1 MSLARTVRL
10 RFSCAMTG
18 PHTSLTRRGLLG
30 GLLAAGS
37 TLAHPALGL
46 TTSPYP
52 AARPAGLWRRNLAEL
67 GTLVRQARLGGET
80 SLTVIDL
87 ETGQPLEGYA
97 STTALP
103 PASVAKA
110 ATALYALRV
119 LGPSHRFAT
128 RLMADGPIS
137 NGRLDGDLYL
147 LGGGDPV
154 LDTAALGALAAQL
167 KTAGITEVTGHLRV
181 VDSALPTIRTID
193 PGQPDHLGYSP
204 AISGLNLNFNRVY
217 FEWRR
222 LGSEYAVTMDARAG
236 DLRPQVRVSS
246 MSVQP
251 RDVPIYTY
259 EQRGSED
266 HWTVARGA
274 LGVEGGR
281 WLPVR
286 NPAGYAA
293 DVFQTLAGAQGLRLK
308 LGPTSASLPEGAQTL
323 AEHLS
328 PPLTDIARGMLK
340 YSTNLTAECLGLA
353 TSRSLGAR
361 PDSLVASGAQMSA
374 WHRAQLPTSSELG
387 FVDHSGLGAR
397 SRISSA
403 DMAMLLATHGS
414 APALAPHL
422 KTYLTRDSQ
431 GKTLAVQPADVVAK
445 TGTLNFVSGLSGYI
459 TPPAGRPLAFAI
471 FSADLDRR
479 ARLTRAERERPDGG
493 RAWARRARKLQN
505 DLVLRWSRLASS

>member
-1 MSLARTVRL
+1 
-10 RFSCAMTG
+10 MTG
-18 PHTSLTRRGLLG
+18 PHTSLTRRGMLG
-30 GLLAAGS
+30 GLLAAGTS
-37 TLAHPALGL
+37 LAHPSLAQS
-46 TTSPYP
+46 TSPHP
-52 AARPAGLWRRNLAEL
+52 TPRPARLWRRSLAEL
-67 GTLVRQARLGGET
+67 DTLVRQAGLGGQT
-80 SLTVIDL
+80 SLTVLDL

-97 STTALP
+97 SVIALP

-128 RLMADGPIS
+128 QIMADGPIAA
-137 NGRLDGDLYL
+137 GRLDGDLYL

-154 LDTAALGALAAQL
+154 LDTAALEKLVAQL
-167 KTAGITEVTGHLRV
+167 KSAGITEVTGALRV
-181 VDSALPTIRTID
+181 ADSALPEIRTID

-236 DLRPQVRVSS
+236 NLRPQVRVSS

-259 EQRGSED
+259 ERRGTED

-293 DVFQTLAGAQGLRLK
+293 DVFQTLAGAQGLRLT
-308 LGPTSASLPEGAQTL
+308 LGPSSSSLPAT
-323 AEHLS
+323 ARVIATHHS
-328 PPLTDIARGMLK
+328 PLLTEVARGMLK
-340 YSTNLTAECLGLA
+340 YSTNLTAECLGLS
-353 TSRSLGAR
+353 TSRALGAQ
-361 PDSLVASGAQMSA
+361 PDSLAASGAQMSA

-387 FVDHSGLGAR
+387 FVDHSGLGER

-414 APALAPHL
+414 EAALAPLL
-422 KTYLTRDSQ
+422 KPYLTRDSKGQ
-431 GKTLAVQPADVVAK
+431 TLVVQPAHVVAK

-459 TPPAGRPLAFAI
+459 TPRAGRPLAFAI

-505 DLVLRWSRLASS
+505 DLVLRWSRLASA

>member
-1 MSLARTVRL
+1 
-10 RFSCAMTG
+10 MTG
-18 PHTSLTRRGLLG
+18 PHTSLTRRGMLG

-37 TLAHPALGL
+37 TLAHPAHAL
-46 TTSPYP
+46 TSSPHP
-52 AARPAGLWRRNLAEL
+52 APRPTGLWRRSLAEL
-67 GTLVRQARLGGET
+67 GTLVHRAGLGGET
-80 SLTVIDL
+80 SLTVIDM

-97 STTALP
+97 SATALP

-128 RLMADGPIS
+128 RVMADGVIS
-137 NGRLDGDLYL
+137 GGRLDGDLYL
-147 LGGGDPV
+147 MGGGDPV
-154 LDTAALGALAAQL
+154 LDTAALGGLVAQL
-167 KTAGITEVTGHLRV
+167 RAAGLTEVTGALRV
-181 VDSALPTIRTID
+181 VDSALPAIRTID

-222 LGSEYAVTMDARAG
+222 LGSDYAVTMDARAG

-259 EQRGSED
+259 EQRGAED

-293 DVFQTLAGAQGLRLK
+293 DVFQTLAGAQGLRLT
-308 LGPTSASLPEGAQTL
+308 LGSSSRTLPDGAQRL

-328 PPLTDIARGMLK
+328 PPLTEIARGMLK

-361 PDSLVASGAQMSA
+361 PDSLAASGAQMSA
-374 WHRAQLPTSSELG
+374 WHRAQLPISSELG
-387 FVDHSGLGAR
+387 FVDHSGLGEQ

-403 DMAMLLATHGS
+403 DMALLLATHGS
-414 APALAPHL
+414 APALASLL
-422 KTYLTRDSQ
+422 KPYLTRDAK
-431 GKTLAVQPADVVAK
+431 GTPHGLQPAQVVAK

-459 TPPAGRPLAFAI
+459 TPPSGRPLAFAI
-471 FSADLDRR
+471 FSADLARR